1 MKWLLFPPQNKLLAK
16 TLSTRQYSKAFLSV
30 GRQKP
35 SSITFILC
43 KKIFLLFFLFL
54 FFFAEKSFA
63 QEIEYKQYQRA
74 KRIMTEKV
82 KSGENVDFNDVGYML
97 EQYTLNNP
105 GNAEAWYFLGY
116 AIDKFNSYDGENL
129 IRSNLLLAQK
139 ASQCFENAL
148 ELSNGVYKGERLNLD
163 PHTKIL
169 SIWGGQALRY
179 LYENK
184 KDSTVWCLE
193 QAKLRGGINETVLR
207 YFSQLLDDVSDNA
220 YLINAGDMQVY
231 YIAYLQHV
239 LKARTDVRNINLD
252 YLNTS
257 WYPQL
262 MKHSDRIE
270 LNISDE
276 ELRSIKPVA
285 WIAKDVSIPN
295 ALYPQGDSLL
305 TWHLR
310 PTFEGSLLRSDQILL
325 RLLEQNAM
333 KRNVF
338 FLSGLPINL
347 RLYLNTNNYLQLRGL
362 TVKLNTLQGTNDV
375 NYLRKR
381 LPSLAPFTGKDKE
394 YLKNPDNLQILNTLR
409 FVHAWTAEYAML
421 ENDTALAVKAFEL
434 AEQKYPESLM
444 PFYDDNDKKWYFDLK
459 RKVQDLSKP
468 VPPAEAIVEDS
479 TEAIINVR
487 QSP

>member
-1 MKWLLFPPQNKLLAK
+1 MFYATKYAAIKQ
-16 TLSTRQYSKAFLSV
+16 S
-30 GRQKP
+30 
-35 SSITFILC
+35 LC
-43 KKIFLLFFLFL
+43 KHRLLRSLWLHVLCKSFLFIPFFLFL
-54 FFFAEKSFA
+54 FTSIGNA
-63 QEIEYKQYQRA
+63 QETDDRSYERA
-74 KRIMTEKV
+74 KRILTQKV
-82 KSGENVDFNDVGYML
+82 NSGENVDFNDVGYVL
-97 EQYTLNNP
+97 EQYALNHP
-105 GNAEAWYFLGY
+105 GNPEAWYFLGY
-116 AIDKFNSYDGENL
+116 AIDKFNSYDGENI
-129 IRSNLLLAQK
+129 IRSNLLLAER
-139 ASQCFENAL
+139 ASRCFENCL
-148 ELSNGVYKGERLNLD
+148 DLSNGVYKGQRLNLD

-169 SIWGGQALRY
+169 SIWGGQAIRY

-184 KDSTVWCLE
+184 PDSVTWSLQ
-193 QAKLRGGINETVLR
+193 QAQKRGGINETVLR

-239 LKARTDVRNINLD
+239 LNARTDIRNINLD

-262 MKHSDRIE
+262 MKQSGRIE
-270 LNISDE
+270 LNMSDE

-310 PTFEGSLLRSDQILL
+310 PTFEGGLLRSDQILL

-338 FLSGLPINL
+338 FPSGLPINL

-362 TVKLNTLQGTNDV
+362 TVKLNTVQGTNDV
-375 NYLRKR
+375 DYLRRR

-409 FVHAWTAEYAML
+409 FVHAWTAEYALL

-434 AEQKYPESLM
+434 AQQKYPESLL
-444 PFYDDNDKKWYFDLK
+444 PFFDDNDKKWYTDLK
-459 RKVQDLSKP
+459 YKVEELSKP
-468 VPPAEAIVEDS
+468 APPVETVAEEFQDTISNHSED
-479 TEAIINVR
+479 
-487 QSP
+487 

>member
-1 MKWLLFPPQNKLLAK
+1 MFYATKYAAIKQ
-16 TLSTRQYSKAFLSV
+16 S
-30 GRQKP
+30 
-35 SSITFILC
+35 LC
-43 KKIFLLFFLFL
+43 KHRLLRSLWLHVLCKSFLFILFFLFL
-54 FFFAEKSFA
+54 FTSTGNA
-63 QEIEYKQYQRA
+63 QETDDRSYERA
-74 KRIMTEKV
+74 KRILTQKV
-82 KSGENVDFNDVGYML
+82 NSGENVDFNDVGYVL
-97 EQYTLNNP
+97 EQYALNHP
-105 GNAEAWYFLGY
+105 GNPEAWYFLGY
-116 AIDKFNSYDGENL
+116 AIDKFNSYDGENI
-129 IRSNLLLAQK
+129 IRSNLLLAER
-139 ASQCFENAL
+139 ASRCFENCL
-148 ELSNGVYKGERLNLD
+148 DLSNGVYKGQRLNLD

-169 SIWGGQALRY
+169 SVWGGQAIRY

-184 KDSTVWCLE
+184 PDSVAWCLK
-193 QAKLRGGINETVLR
+193 QAELRGGINETVLR

-239 LKARTDVRNINLD
+239 LKARTDVRNINID

-262 MKHSDRIE
+262 MKHSGRME
-270 LNISDE
+270 LDISDE
-276 ELRSIKPVA
+276 ELRSIKPIA
-285 WIAKDVSIPN
+285 WIAQDVSIPN
-295 ALYPQGDSLL
+295 ALYPQGDSLI

-310 PTFEGSLLRSDQILL
+310 PTFEGGLLRSDQILL

-333 KRNVF
+333 KKNVF
-338 FLSGLPINL
+338 FPSGLPVNV

-362 TVKLNTLQGTNDV
+362 TVKLNTVQGTNDV
-375 NYLRKR
+375 DYLRKR

-459 RKVQDLSKP
+459 RKVEELSVP
-468 VPPAEAIVEDS
+468 VPPTEAITEDS
-479 TEAIINVR
+479 TEAIIN
-487 QSP
+487 QIEP